1 MSELTL
7 IHSYYKFSLES
18 FIIVINRA
26 IDLVAEKMNPK
37 KEVEE
42 PAEGEEGEEKPAEA
56 EAAEEEE
63 EAQEM
68 SPRTLKIRIEELILS
83 ITY

>member
-42 PAEGEEGEEKPAEA
+42 PAEGEEGEEKPADA